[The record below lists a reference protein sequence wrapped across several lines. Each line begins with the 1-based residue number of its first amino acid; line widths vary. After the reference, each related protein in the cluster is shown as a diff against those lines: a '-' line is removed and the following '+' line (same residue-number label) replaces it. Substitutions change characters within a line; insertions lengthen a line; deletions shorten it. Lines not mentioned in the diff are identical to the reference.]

1 MSSLLRLAEE
11 KAKAPTSLRLVN
23 FVDSNVVRCAAS
35 KGRSS
40 SCALTS
46 LLFKYNAICLAGG
59 LYFTLPFVPTGM
71 NTSDDPTRGREVRS
85 PGSNLNIADL
95 DKEQIRALLAV
106 PPLRRWAS
114 NWVRFVFGLTGFS
127 LLDFQSPG
135 RRNHGLAWPS
145 QMSQCAYGSLLP
157 SRQIGHSVD
166 FDATLGF
173 PGEGPSCFFPLS
185 LLAGPA
191 LTVLCVLPAVV
202 SSAPSHGC
210 FGPVTPGDWKR
221 AQLRQTKPPLPKG
234 RPVTDLASASRERLL
249 KLFLEWC
256 EETGISIGLFLQE
269 PSRHVEQIN
278 EALLLFGRR
287 LYEAGK
293 TYSHYVETI
302 NSIASF
308 KPILRRQ
315 LQASWD
321 LAFSWVREEKP
332 SHHIAMPWQI
342 LLAILSVALSWGWL
356 SVAGLLALG
365 RGPWLGIVIENSE
378 MTHALRSDL
387 LLPVDTFFS
396 NRYALLALREPKTRF
411 VSARHQ
417 SSKLDIPDLLSLVE
431 LAFSHLESHQR
442 LWPFSDQTLRHRFA
456 DILKVLHLD
465 AAALQ
470 CRKTLDLGSLRPG
483 GATWMMQTC
492 EDSELV
498 RRRGRW
504 LNHRVMEIY
513 IQEITSMQ
521 LLLPMSA
528 AQRSFVLGVAA
539 TFPTVLEQA
548 KLFSACKDPYKN
560 VVCPDEDEAYG

>member
-1 MSSLLRLAEE
+1 M
-11 KAKAPTSLRLVN
+11 
-23 FVDSNVVRCAAS
+23 
-35 KGRSS
+35 
-40 SCALTS
+40 
-46 LLFKYNAICLAGG
+46 
-59 LYFTLPFVPTGM
+59 
-71 NTSDDPTRGREVRS
+71 
-85 PGSNLNIADL
+85 
-95 DKEQIRALLAV
+95 
-106 PPLRRWAS
+106 
-114 NWVRFVFGLTGFS
+114 
-127 LLDFQSPG
+127 
-135 RRNHGLAWPS
+135 
-145 QMSQCAYGSLLP
+145 
-157 SRQIGHSVD
+157 
-166 FDATLGF
+166 
-173 PGEGPSCFFPLS
+173 
-185 LLAGPA
+185 
-191 LTVLCVLPAVV
+191 
-202 SSAPSHGC
+202 
-210 FGPVTPGDWKR
+210 
-221 AQLRQTKPPLPKG
+221 
-234 RPVTDLASASRERLL
+234 TDLTSASRERLL
-249 KLFLEWC
+249 KFFLEWC
-256 EETGISIGLFLQE
+256 EATGICVGLFLQE

-287 LYEAGK
+287 PYEAGK

-302 NSIASF
+302 NSVASF

-356 SVAGLLALG
+356 NVAGLQLALG
-365 RGPWLGIVIENSE
+365 WGSLLRTSE

-456 DILKVLHLD
+456 DILKVLQLD
-465 AAALQ
+465 AADLQ

-483 GATWMMQTC
+483 GAAWMMQTC

-513 IQEITSMQ
+513 TQEIASMQ
-521 LLLPMSA
+521 LLLHMSA

-539 TFPTVLEQA
+539 TFPTLLEQA
-548 KLFSACKDPYKN
+548 RLLQRAKIPTKAWYALLKTKPMAEKLGRN
-560 VVCPDEDEAYG
+560 E